1 MQVRRDRKEIGR
13 RNNNGKFK
21 LNINGKE
28 VKGLPG
34 QTILE
39 VARENDIF
47 IPTLCYD
54 ERTKIYGSCGICMCE
69 VEGNPKLCKA
79 CATVIAP
86 GMVIR
91 TNTERVIESRKTNL
105 ELLLS
110 THGRLQTSM
119 RTGMSGTD

>member
-1 MQVRRDRKEIGR
+1 MD
-13 RNNNGKFK
+13 KFR

-28 VKGLPG
+28 VTGVPG

-54 ERTKIYGSCGICMCE
+54 ERTRIYGACGICMCE

-79 CATVIAP
+79 CATEIAP
-86 GMVIR
+86 GMRLCRSSVFHC
-91 TNTERVIESRKTNL
+91 RKVL
-105 ELLLS
+105 KYRRR
-110 THGRLQTSM
+110 G
-119 RTGMSGTD
+119 GCPFC

>member
-1 MQVRRDRKEIGR
+1 M
-13 RNNNGKFK
+13 NKFR

-28 VKGLPG
+28 VTGVAG

-54 ERTKIYGSCGICMCE
+54 ERTKIYGSCGLCMCE

-79 CATVIAP
+79 CATEIAP

-105 ELLLS
+105 ELCFQIIQATADLRAYWLVRDRP
-110 THGRLQTSM
+110 TARDM
-119 RTGMSGTD
+119 

>member
-1 MQVRRDRKEIGR
+1 MD
-13 RNNNGKFK
+13 KFR

-28 VKGLPG
+28 VTGVPG

-54 ERTKIYGSCGICMCE
+54 ERTRIYGSCGICMCE

-86 GMVIR
+86 GMVVR
-91 TNTERVIESRKTNL
+91 SVKPHR
-105 ELLLS
+105 
-110 THGRLQTSM
+110 RLQTSM
-119 RTGMSGTD
+119 RTGLSGSDRLPGLCRTHRQRRVRRSAGAG

>member
-1 MQVRRDRKEIGR
+1 ME
-13 RNNNGKFK
+13 KFK

-54 ERTKIYGSCGICMCE
+54 ERTKILRHLHVRGGRQSETVQGMCD
-69 VEGNPKLCKA
+69 GNRS
-79 CATVIAP
+79 
-86 GMVIR
+86 G
-91 TNTERVIESRKTNL
+91 
-105 ELLLS
+105 
-110 THGRLQTSM
+110 HG
-119 RTGMSGTD
+119 DPYKY